1 MSLEFLSDKINHLFF
16 KKNLLTAL
24 NLSSELVYLM
34 NRRYKLLVLFNREGN

>member
-1 MSLEFLSDKINHLFF
+1 MSLEFLSDKINHLFL
-16 KKNLLTAL
+16 KNLLTAL